1 MNKDEILE
9 KSRRENSQKDP
20 YEMEI
25 NLKASQ
31 IGVSFSFVLGFI
43 LFLVQLI
50 LGGGM
55 NYSFWSIIM
64 AVNAG
69 ASIYKGIKLSDRKNL
84 IMGAVWCFCAL
95 AGAVASVLSMI

>member
-9 KSRRENSQKDP
+9 KSRRENSKKDP

-25 NLKASQ
+25 NLKAFQ
-31 IGVSFSFVLGFI
+31 IGISFSFVLGFI

-50 LGGGM
+50 LGEGM

-84 IMGAVWCFCAL
+84 RMGAAWGLLTL
-95 AGAVASVLSMI
+95 AGVVASVCNML